1 MTNLNN
7 RNLNTFK
14 SRTPKAEVYLR
25 IIENRIRTVN
35 HTSDIAYERA
45 SVFGLF

>member
-1 MTNLNN
+1 MTFLNN
-7 RNLNTFK
+7 RNLNSLK

-35 HTSDIAYERA
+35 HMSDIAHELA